1 MHPFKRSARVGDM
14 VRQEVADILQNKIK
28 HKTLGFVT
36 VTGAK
41 ITDDLL
47 SATVYVSVL
56 NSEDSKRTVDKLNS
70 LGPFIKGEL
79 GKRLKMRYVPSLR
92 FMIDES
98 IEYGI
103 KMDKLFEKI
112 DSGTTN
118 NDEEDDEDLF

>member
-47 SATVYVSVL
+47 NATVYVSVL

-112 DSGTTN
+112 DSGTVN
-118 NDEEDDEDLF
+118 HDEEDDEDLF